1 MQLKYFI
8 KVIEN
13 LMCGAKCIS
22 LNAGVNILRFKYTDL
37 QKKKIPNSKEKCITQ
52 RQQKRVFSTD
62 TWCIKI
68 DIVFLK
74 KRV

>member
-13 LMCGAKCIS
+13 LICGAKCIS
-22 LNAGVNILRFKYTDL
+22 LNAGVTFLDSNILIC
-37 QKKKIPNSKEKCITQ
+37 KKKIPNSKEKCITQ

-68 DIVFLK
+68 DIVF
-74 KRV
+74 

>member
-22 LNAGVNILRFKYTDL
+22 LNAGVYILRFKYTDL
-37 QKKKIPNSKEKCITQ
+37 QKKNTK
-52 RQQKRVFSTD
+52 F
-62 TWCIKI
+62 
-68 DIVFLK
+68 
-74 KRV
+74 

>member
-13 LMCGAKCIS
+13 LICGAKCIS
-22 LNAGVNILRFKYTDL
+22 LNAGVTFLDSNILIC
-37 QKKKIPNSKEKCITQ
+37 KKNDTKFQSKKCITQ

-68 DIVFLK
+68 DIVF
-74 KRV
+74 